1 MKKERQKIKHCLV
14 YALTVIL
21 FLFGITVD
29 GISEKPFSR
38 KHQRVVVIDPGHGGN
53 EHGSRSADD
62 VLEKAVSLNL
72 ARLIADK
79 LKGDCKVMLTR
90 TDDYWLDIPKR
101 TALANYQQADLFISL
116 HSGGSFVHSAGGT
129 VIFYYE
135 KHPEPDLVKE
145 TPTLDS
151 LSVDDA
157 PLMSWNDIQERYL
170 TSSRKL
176 AEIMQAQIIKITQ
189 DPDSSIKSAPLSVLQ
204 GADMPAILIELGY
217 LTNPNEGKAL
227 SNPEYLALIA
237 EAISKGVK
245 SYLSNKGQ

>member
-1 MKKERQKIKHCLV
+1 MKKKRQKIKHCLV

-21 FLFGITVD
+21 ILFGVTAD
-29 GISEKPFSR
+29 GISKKPFSG
-38 KHQRVVVIDPGHGGN
+38 KSKGVVVIDPGHGGN
-53 EHGSRSADD
+53 EHGSRSTDG
-62 VLEKAVSLNL
+62 VLEKAVTLNL

-79 LKGDCKVMLTR
+79 LKEDCKVMLTR

-116 HSGGSFVHSAGGT
+116 HTGGSFVHSAGGM

-135 KHPEPDLVKE
+135 EHPEPDLAEE

-157 PLMSWNDIQERYL
+157 PLMPWNNIQERYL
-170 TSSRKL
+170 TGSKKL
-176 AEIMQAQIIKITQ
+176 AEIILAQIIRITQ
-189 DPDSSIKSAPLSVLQ
+189 DPDNRIKSAPLSVLQ

-227 SNPEYLALIA
+227 SDQEFLLLMA

-245 SYLSNKGQ
+245 RFLSKKDK

>member
-1 MKKERQKIKHCLV
+1 MKKERQKLRHYLV
-14 YALTVIL
+14 SALTVIL
-21 FLFGITVD
+21 VLFGVIAD
-29 GISEKPFSR
+29 GISKNLFSK

-53 EHGSRSADD
+53 EHGARSSDD
-62 VLEKAVSLNL
+62 VLEKEVALNL

-79 LKGDCKVMLTR
+79 LKEDCRVLLTR
-90 TDDYWLDIPKR
+90 TDDYGLDIPNR

-116 HSGGSFVHSAGGT
+116 HAGGSFVHSGGGT

-135 KHPEPDLVKE
+135 KHSEPDPVKE
-145 TPTLDS
+145 TSTLDS
-151 LSVDDA
+151 LSADDA

-170 TSSRKL
+170 TSSKKL

-189 DPDSSIKSAPLSVLQ
+189 DPDSRIKSAPLSVLQ

-227 SNPEYLALIA
+227 GDQKFLSLIA
-237 EAISKGVK
+237 EAVSKGVK
-245 SYLSNKGQ
+245 HFLSKKNK